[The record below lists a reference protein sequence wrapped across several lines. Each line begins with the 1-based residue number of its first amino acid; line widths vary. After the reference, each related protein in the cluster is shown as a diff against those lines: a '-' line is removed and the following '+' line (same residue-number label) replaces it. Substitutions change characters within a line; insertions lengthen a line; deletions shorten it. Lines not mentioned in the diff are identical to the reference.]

1 MCFQQIH
8 AQLVS
13 VTCEHVV
20 TLLTLLR
27 HCAWQP
33 TSVRLHLSL
42 GMAVHSPPISGDVYV
57 FRTNNPLL
65 AQRMTTGDGFRTVL
79 VHGRAIEA
87 EVGAMLEAMCV
98 AIDEMSKH
106 ALPDYDLEDMSMD
119 EFDETMASARASWN
133 SGMDAAAAESSIAA
147 EAAHAL
153 LMEKYMAH
161 QKAIEERPHKL
172 AQMKADLNEKRR
184 AKRASVKADYE
195 KNQDREAI
203 TAVSAQQTYTGGRKV
218 EIELLTCDMQ

>member
-8 AQLVS
+8 AQFVS

-27 HCAWQP
+27 HCAWQS

-65 AQRMTTGDGFRTVL
+65 AQRMTTDDGFRTVL
-79 VHGRAIEA
+79 VHDRAIEA
-87 EVGAMLEAMCV
+87 EVFAMLEAMCV
-98 AIDEMSKH
+98 AIDEMSKD
-106 ALPDYDLEDMSMD
+106 AIPDYDLGDMSMD
-119 EFDETMASARASWN
+119 AFDATMASARASWN
-133 SGMDAAAAESSIAA
+133 SGMDVAAAESSIA
-147 EAAHAL
+147 AL

-184 AKRASVKADYE
+184 AKRAEVKADYE